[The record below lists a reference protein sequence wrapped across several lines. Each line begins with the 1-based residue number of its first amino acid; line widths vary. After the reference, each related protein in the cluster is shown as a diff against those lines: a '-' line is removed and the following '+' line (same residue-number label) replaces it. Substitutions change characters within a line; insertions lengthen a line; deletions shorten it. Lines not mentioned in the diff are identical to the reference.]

1 MAKGRSEQRASSV
14 VGRPFVKGQ
23 SGNPGGRPKEAHDVK
38 ELARQYTGEAIL
50 KLAEWMRSDNAKASV
65 AACNVLLDRGWG
77 KAIQA
82 ITGEDGGAIK
92 IEVVKFS
99 E

>member
-1 MAKGRSEQRASSV
+1 MAKPSEQSESKTGHRWA
-14 VGRPFVKGQ
+14 KGQ
-23 SGNPGGRPKEAHDVK
+23 SGNPGGRPKEAQEVK

-50 KLAEWMRSDNAKASV
+50 KLADWMRSDNAKASV